1 MARVLI
7 IDDEPP
13 IRKIVSIL
21 LKENGHQVREAESAE
36 EGIELQKE
44 FQPSVV
50 LLDLSLPKMNGLEA
64 IPHLLEAVPPPSIIM
79 MTAYG
84 SIRSAVEA
92 MRAGAF
98 DYLTKPFDNDELLM
112 VIDRALQLQLL
123 SAEVE
128 SLRQELEMRY
138 GFSEIIGISP
148 PMQKVFRIMSRV
160 KDVDAT
166 VLVVG
171 ESGTGK
177 ELVARAIHRHSKRS
191 SNPFVAVNCSAI
203 PDTLLEA
210 EFFGAERGAYTD
222 ARERR
227 IGKFEQAHRG
237 TLFLDEIG
245 DLPLDAQAALLRVL
259 QDHKVTRLGGKGTIE
274 VNVRVVAATNRDL
287 EEMVGKRNFRE
298 DLFWRINVVQIK
310 LPPLR
315 ERGDDLSLLIDYMV
329 DRYNSE
335 LGMSI
340 QSIRSDAR
348 ALLLE
353 YEWPGNVRELENA
366 LCQAMILCDGSQ
378 LRTNDLPPRVRGEVV
393 DRESG
398 AHKEFDSLTLAEA
411 VAASSAKVE
420 RQMIVSRLASCNG
433 NRTATADSL
442 GISRKTLFNKMKQY
456 TIDASE
462 GDG

>member
-21 LKENGHQVREAESAE
+21 LKENGHQVCEAESAE
-36 EGIELQKE
+36 EGIEQQKG
-44 FQPSVV
+44 FQPSVA
-50 LLDLSLPKMNGLEA
+50 LLDLSLPKMSGLEA
-64 IPHLLEAVPPPSIIM
+64 IPHLLEASPPPSIII

-98 DYLTKPFDNDELLM
+98 DYLPKPFDNDELLM
-112 VIDRALQLQLL
+112 VIDRALELQRL

-148 PMQKVFRIMSRV
+148 PMQQVFRIMSKV

-177 ELVARAIHRHSKRS
+177 ELVARAIHRHSKRT

-203 PDTLLEA
+203 PETLLEA
-210 EFFGAERGAYTD
+210 EFFGAEAGAFTD
-222 ARERR
+222 ARELR
-227 IGKFEQAHRG
+227 IGKFEEAHRG

-245 DLPLDAQAALLRVL
+245 DLPLDAQAKFLRVL
-259 QDHKVTRLGGKGTIE
+259 QDRRITRLGGKGSIE
-274 VNVRVVAATNRDL
+274 VDVRIIAATNRSL
-287 EEMVGKRNFRE
+287 EEMVAERTFRE

-315 ERGDDLSLLIDYMV
+315 ERGDDLSLLVDYML
-329 DRYNSE
+329 DRNNRE
-335 LGMSI
+335 MNLEI
-340 QSIRSDAR
+340 QSLHSDAR
-348 ALLLE
+348 ALLLA

-366 LCQAMILCDGSQ
+366 LCQAMILCDGNQ
-378 LRTNDLPPRVRGEVV
+378 LRPKDLPPRVRGEMVGRV
-393 DRESG
+393 SG
-398 AHKEFDSLTLAEA
+398 ARREFDFLTLAEA

-420 RQMIVSRLASCNG
+420 RQMIVSRLASCSG

-456 TIDASE
+456 EIGASE